1 LAKNSFTE
9 PHGNKEFTQ
18 TKKFNKPTISSL
30 EAGVNM
36 NKTNNYFEIIV
47 GTFVLFCAI
56 FFLFSSFRSAQVS
69 DTKGYRLIAKF
80 DNIDGI
86 NSGSDVK
93 ISGVKV
99 GTVEEQILDEKDFRA
114 VLKINLNNSLK
125 LPSDSSV
132 KISSEGLLGSKYLS
146 ISPGGDEENLKDG
159 EEIQFTQSSVSFEDL
174 LGKFIFGD
182 KNKKEED
189 EKK

>member
-1 LAKNSFTE
+1 
-9 PHGNKEFTQ
+9 
-18 TKKFNKPTISSL
+18 
-30 EAGVNM
+30 M
-36 NKTNNYFEIIV
+36 NKTSNYFEIIV

-56 FFLFSSFRSAQVS
+56 FFLFNSLRSTQVS

-114 VLKINLNNSLK
+114 VLKINLNNSVK
-125 LPSDSSV
+125 LPSDSSA

-146 ISPGGDEENLKDG
+146 ISPGGDDENLKDG

>member
-1 LAKNSFTE
+1 
-9 PHGNKEFTQ
+9 
-18 TKKFNKPTISSL
+18 
-30 EAGVNM
+30 M

-99 GTVEEQILDEKDFRA
+99 GNVEEQILDEKDFRA